1 MSEPERKYKAWSI
14 MSGLDITQYTVPKTS
29 VQMFD
34 RHKWLKKWHKAMA
47 NGLINRSNQNLQF
60 EYSMHDFHKRIANGS
75 ISDYWIDYKDW
86 AVTPPNTW
94 YGPKLS

>member
-1 MSEPERKYKAWSI
+1 
-14 MSGLDITQYTVPKTS
+14 
-29 VQMFD
+29 
-34 RHKWLKKWHKAMA
+34 
-47 NGLINRSNQNLQF
+47 
-60 EYSMHDFHKRIANGS
+60 MHDFHKRIANGS